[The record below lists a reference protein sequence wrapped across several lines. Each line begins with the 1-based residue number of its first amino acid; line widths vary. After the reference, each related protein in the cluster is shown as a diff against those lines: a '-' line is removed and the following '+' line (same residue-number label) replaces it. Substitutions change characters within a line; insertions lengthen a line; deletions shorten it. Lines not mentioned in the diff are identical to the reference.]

1 MSLAR
6 LALQVGLIF
15 CIGGAAAGIAAE
27 LSTETIIWRSLLC
40 AVLGAALGAGLG
52 ALARGLFRLGQDPI
66 AMPVDGDPLSS
77 EALTTGEADGHG
89 G

>member
-15 CIGGAAAGIAAE
+15 CICGAAAGIAAE
-27 LSTETIIWRSLLC
+27 LSIETIIWRSLLC
-40 AVLGAALGAGLG
+40 AGLGAGLGAALGALI
-52 ALARGLFRLGQDPI
+52 RWLFHLGQDSL
-66 AMPVDGDPLSS
+66 AMPVDGEPLSS

>member
-15 CIGGAAAGIAAE
+15 CIMGAAVGLGAE
-27 LSTETIIWRSLLC
+27 LSADTIIWRSLLC
-40 AVLGAALGAGLG
+40 ALAGAGIGAGLG
-52 ALARGLFRLGQDPI
+52 ALTRWLHGLSQDST
-66 AMPVDGDPLSS
+66 ALPVEGEPLPA
-77 EALTTGEADGHG
+77 ETGGMGEADGIG

>member
-15 CIGGAAAGIAAE
+15 CIIGAVVGLGAE
-27 LSTETIIWRSLLC
+27 LSIETIIWRSLLC
-40 AVLGAALGAGLG
+40 AVMGAGLG
-52 ALARGLFRLGQDPI
+52 AGIGALGRWLFSLSRDGTAVPVEAEPGPDGAV
-66 AMPVDGDPLSS
+66 AM
-77 EALTTGEADGHG
+77 GEADGHG

>member
-15 CIGGAAAGIAAE
+15 CITGAAVGLGAE
-27 LSTETIIWRSLLC
+27 LSIDTIIWRSLLC
-40 AVLGAALGAGLG
+40 AITGAGMGAGLG
-52 ALARGLFRLGQDPI
+52 ALARWLHRLGTEGSGV
-66 AMPVDGDPLSS
+66 PVEGEPLPG
-77 EALTTGEADGHG
+77 EAGMGEADGHG

>member
-15 CIGGAAAGIAAE
+15 CIIGAVVGLGAE
-27 LSTETIIWRSLLC
+27 LSIETIIWRSLLC
-40 AVLGAALGAGLG
+40 AITGAALGAGIG
-52 ALARGLFRLGQDPI
+52 ALGRWLLGLSQDST
-66 AMPVDGDPLSS
+66 AVPVEGEGLAAESDV
-77 EALTTGEADGHG
+77 GEADGHG